1 MQRFVLLAERRSGT
15 TLLVDCLNNLP
26 RVHCEKRAFGIDK
39 RVKDPDENKH
49 SDLLFHY
56 RHRSWR
62 RRLRFYLDRERL
74 IREFLDD
81 EIFTSGLPRDI
92 RGFRLIYDKTVQHPE
107 ILSCLRGTD
116 TGIIHLIRQNILKTH
131 LSSVTAP
138 MHRMYHP
145 RAGARIRTVKV
156 FLDPDR
162 LLSDL
167 RERQERIERHRR
179 LVAGFPVLEVIYESF
194 YDRPPR
200 RALHGPGDHA
210 SRFRQNRTAQ
220 VLRRR
225 RLPPPGLPDVA
236 GLYRVAEGIRAH
248 QVLQTPRPVR

>member
-81 EIFTSGLPRDI
+81 EIFASGLPRDI

-131 LSSVTAP
+131 ISSVTAP

-145 RAGARIRTVKV
+145 RAGASIRTVKV
-156 FLDPDR
+156 LLDPDR

-194 YDRPPR
+194 TTDRDVEPERIQSFLGLDTVLPFESD
-200 RALHGPGDHA
+200 LIKINPDTLGDLVQNLDDVRMRLA
-210 SRFRQNRTAQ
+210 GTEFERF
-220 VLRRR
+220 L
-225 RLPPPGLPDVA
+225 D
-236 GLYRVAEGIRAH
+236 
-248 QVLQTPRPVR
+248 